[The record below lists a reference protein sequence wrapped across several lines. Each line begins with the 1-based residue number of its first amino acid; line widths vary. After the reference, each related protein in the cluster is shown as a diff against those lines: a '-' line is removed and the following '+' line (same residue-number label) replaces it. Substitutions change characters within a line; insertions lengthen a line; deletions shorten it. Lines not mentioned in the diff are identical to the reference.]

1 MQTFKSTLSIYLA
14 AVRKEIVQQWRTK
27 RLLVAITVFMLL
39 GLGAPMLAKLTPEII
54 KSEPMGEELLKMLPP
69 PSAAD
74 ALSGYIEMIGLFG
87 FFIAILLGM
96 NAVAGEKES
105 GTASLIL
112 SKPMPRWVFIL
123 SKFTA
128 QSLVYTVAFLV
139 GTLTAY
145 YCIFVLF
152 GAVDISVVIKINL
165 LLLLWLLTFVGIA
178 LLASVLG
185 QTVATAAG
193 VGLGLSVLINLTRNI
208 PHYGKWTP
216 SGLTAWA
223 TELGANT
230 GNVTAN
236 PGAIIVSL
244 VMILICLVGSV
255 VIFER
260 QEIQ

>member
-1 MQTFKSTLSIYLA
+1 MQTLKSTLSIYFTT
-14 AVRKEIVQQWRTK
+14 VRKEIVQQWRTK
-27 RLLVAITVFMLL
+27 RFLVAITVFMLF
-39 GLGAPMLAKLTPEII
+39 GLGSPMLAKLTPELI
-54 KSEPMGEELLKMLPP
+54 KNEPMGEELLKLLPP

-74 ALSGYIEMIGLFG
+74 AISGYVEMIGLFG

-123 SKFTA
+123 SKFSA
-128 QSLVYTVAFLV
+128 QSLVYSMAFLV
-139 GTLTAY
+139 GTLTTY

-152 GAVDISVVIKINL
+152 GAVEMSVLIKVNL
-165 LLLLWLLTFVGIA
+165 LLLLWLLTFAGVA

-216 SGLTAWA
+216 SGLMTWA

-230 GNVTAN
+230 ENVAAN
-236 PGAIIVSL
+236 PGAIIVAL
-244 VMILICLVGSV
+244 VMILICLIGSV